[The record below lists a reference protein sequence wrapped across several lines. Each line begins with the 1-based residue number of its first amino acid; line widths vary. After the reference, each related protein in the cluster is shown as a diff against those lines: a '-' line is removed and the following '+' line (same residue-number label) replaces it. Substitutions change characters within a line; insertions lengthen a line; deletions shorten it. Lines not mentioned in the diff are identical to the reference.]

1 MKQETLWALVL
12 NTTRARI
19 LRGVRA
25 DIHDGPAE
33 LVLRTPHR
41 ALRDI
46 MADKPGRAATSAAGG
61 RRTALEYSSDPVHE
75 DAVAFAKEAVT
86 LLETHRK
93 AGDFDRLAIF
103 ASEEML
109 GIIRKELT
117 DGLKAVIATEVAK
130 NLMHE
135 SEGDLMR
142 IVWEQTRR
150 S

>member
-1 MKQETLWALVL
+1 MKQETIWALVM

-19 LRGVRA
+19 LRGVREHNHLGA
-25 DIHDGPAE
+25 AE

-46 MADKPGRAATSAAGG
+46 MADKPGRTATSSGGG
-61 RRTALEYSSDPVHE
+61 RRSSMQYASDPVHE
-75 DAVAFAKEAVT
+75 DAVAFAREVVV

-93 AGDFDRLAIF
+93 ASDFDSLAIF

-109 GIIRKELT
+109 GILRKELT
-117 DGLKAVIATEVAK
+117 DGLKAVVTKEITK

-135 SEGDLMR
+135 SETDLMR
-142 IVWEQTRR
+142 IVWDQFQTH
-150 S
+150 